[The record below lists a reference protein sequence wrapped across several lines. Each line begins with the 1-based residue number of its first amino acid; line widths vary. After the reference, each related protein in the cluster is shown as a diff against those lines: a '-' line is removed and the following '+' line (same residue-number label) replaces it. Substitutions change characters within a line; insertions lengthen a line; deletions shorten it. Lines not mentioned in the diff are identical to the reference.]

1 MSAGEASLSHAGST
15 SDHVTSIPIDIEPTN
30 DRQSL
35 AILPDKSDMSA
46 GETNLISH
54 AESISDQSTIPI
66 DIEPTNDG
74 PSLLT
79 LPNNTDQKCK
89 NFNITK
95 SIFHTILT
103 ANYILLIL
111 LLIFHTHNACHVL
124 SWLGSIC
131 ATTYV
136 LLVFHTL
143 LFSDH

>member
-1 MSAGEASLSHAGST
+1 MSAGETNLISHAEPISDQST
-15 SDHVTSIPIDIEPTN
+15 IPIDIEPTN

-54 AESISDQSTIPI
+54 AEPISDQSTIPI
-66 DIEPTNDG
+66 DIEPTNDR

-79 LPNNTDQKCK
+79 LPNNTDQKSK

-95 SIFHTILT
+95 SIFYTVLT

-111 LLIFHTHNACHVL
+111 LLIF
-124 SWLGSIC
+124 
-131 ATTYV
+131 
-136 LLVFHTL
+136 
-143 LFSDH
+143 